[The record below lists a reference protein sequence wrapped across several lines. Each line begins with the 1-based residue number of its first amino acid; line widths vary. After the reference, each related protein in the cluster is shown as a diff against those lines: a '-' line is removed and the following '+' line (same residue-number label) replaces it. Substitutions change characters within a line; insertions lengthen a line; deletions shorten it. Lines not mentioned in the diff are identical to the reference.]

1 MGGAVAV
8 LGRVCVSVLWLC
20 GALGT
25 TKRRVRLNHTHTVGL
40 ALAARFAAW
49 FPLTPLGHDTVDRTW
64 LRATFTPLFPL
75 EVRAGLAS
83 TPRLLAVIFTE
94 VSGTLAVSTSE
105 TVAVASGAAVAAS
118 AVGGLPH
125 WVAGPSLLA
134 WLAALLGT
142 ALRALAPVA
151 YCPLRVQRTIV
162 KL

>member
-1 MGGAVAV
+1 MVCEPLDSAMHV
-8 LGRVCVSVLWLC
+8 LKIARGRVAMTFAAAAV
-20 GALGT
+20 
-25 TKRRVRLNHTHTVGL
+25 
-40 ALAARFAAW
+40 LAARFAAW

-94 VSGTLAVSTSE
+94 VSGALAISTSE

-118 AVGGLPH
+118 AIGGLPH

-142 ALRALAPVA
+142 AL
-151 YCPLRVQRTIV
+151 
-162 KL
+162 